1 MKLSHLASA
10 AILAIIALGLSA
22 CGSTP
27 PEEPTPRPQISAE
40 LIDREVLFGNPSRFQ
55 GRLSPDGAQMSF
67 RAPLDGV
74 MNLWVAPA
82 GNIDGARPITR
93 NAGRG
98 IPSHFW
104 ALDSKSILYI
114 EDQNGDENW
123 HLYRVD
129 LSTGQTKDLTPYPG
143 VRANFIA
150 QSEQHPGKAVIGM
163 NDRDERWHDVY
174 LVDINT
180 GTRSLLLENNG
191 FAQVI
196 VDNDL
201 QVRLGVQQT
210 QSGGANIFKYE
221 NDGWVPFQEIPM
233 EDIYTTQVIG
243 FNADNSG
250 FYMLDSR
257 GRNYAGLTRVNV
269 ASGESQ
275 DLILADNADINDVLI
290 HPRTHEVIAVSTN
303 IHQQKWQ
310 HIDGSYARD
319 MQILNWEAK
328 GDMNIL
334 ATTLDGEQWV
344 IHTGPSDG
352 SPEYVVYD
360 RDSQSLKKLF
370 TTQPRLEG
378 LPLEAKQH
386 VTIRA
391 RDGRNLVSY
400 LTLPPGVDSSGDG
413 IPTVPQPMVLLVHGG
428 PWARDTAGYDGTVQ
442 WLANRG
448 YAVLQVNFRASTG
461 FGKEHI
467 IAGNR
472 QWAAAMHNDLVDAV
486 EWAVNRRVADNTRVA
501 IMGASY
507 GGYATLVGLTF
518 TPNLF
523 ACGVDIVG
531 PSNLNTLLA
540 SIPPY
545 WEGMRRT
552 LVAAVGDPDTPEGA
566 ALLAERSPINRVD
579 KISKPLLIGQ
589 GANDPRVK
597 QAESDQIVN
606 AMKEKGV
613 PVTYV
618 LFPDEG
624 HGFQK
629 PENSMAFNAVA
640 ENFLEQCLGGRAQP
654 IGSDFEGSSIRVVE
668 GAREIKGVEE
678 ALVN

>member
-1 MKLSHLASA
+1 MKPSPVAAAAVLAFVA
-10 AILAIIALGLSA
+10 LFLAG

-27 PEEPTPRPQISAE
+27 PAEPAPRAQTSAE
-40 LIDREVLFGNPSRFQ
+40 LIDREVLFGNPSRYQ

-82 GNIDGARPITR
+82 GNIELARPITR
-93 NAGRG
+93 NTGRG

-104 ALDSKSILYI
+104 ALDSKSVLYI

-123 HLYRVD
+123 HLNRVD
-129 LSTGQTKDLTPYPG
+129 LSTGQTRDLTPYPG

-150 QSEQHPGKAVIGM
+150 QSEDHPGTAVIGM

-174 LVDINT
+174 RVDINT
-180 GTRSLLLENNG
+180 GERALLLENNG

-196 VDNDL
+196 LDNDL

-210 QSGGANIFKYE
+210 QSGGASIFKYE
-221 NDGWVPFQEIPM
+221 EGQWVPFQDIPM
-233 EDIYTTQVIG
+233 EDIYTTRIIA
-243 FNADNSG
+243 FNADNSD

-275 DLILADNADINDVLI
+275 DLIIADNADISDVLI

-319 MQILNWEAK
+319 LQILNWEAK
-328 GDMNIL
+328 GDMNIV

-352 SPEYVVYD
+352 SSEYVVYD
-360 RDSQSLKKLF
+360 RDSQTLKKLF
-370 TTQPRLEG
+370 TTQPALEG
-378 LPLEAKQH
+378 LPLEAKRH

-391 RDGRNLVSY
+391 RDGRNLISY
-400 LTLPPGVDSSGDG
+400 LTLPPGTDTTGNG
-413 IPTVPQPMVLLVHGG
+413 IPNVPQPMVLLVHGG
-428 PWARDTAGYDGTVQ
+428 PWARDTSGYSGTVQ

-448 YAVLQVNFRASTG
+448 YAVLQVNYRASTG
-461 FGKEHI
+461 FGKAHI
-467 IAGNR
+467 MAGNR
-472 QWAAAMHNDLVDAV
+472 QWAAAMQDDLVDAV
-486 EWAVNRRVADNTRVA
+486 EWAVKRRVADSTRVA
-501 IMGASY
+501 IMGGSY

-518 TPNLF
+518 TPDLF
-523 ACGVDIVG
+523 ACGVDIAG

-540 SIPPY
+540 AIPPY

-552 LVAAVGDPDTPEGA
+552 LVAGVGDPDTPEGA
-566 ALLAERSPINRVD
+566 ALLAERSPLHYAE

-613 PVTYV
+613 PVTYL

-629 PENSMAFNAVA
+629 PENAMAFNAVA
-640 ENFLEQCLGGRAQP
+640 ENFLAQCLGGRAQP
-654 IGSDFEGSSIRVVE
+654 IGKDFEGSSIRVVE
-668 GAREIKGVEE
+668 GAGGVRGLEE
-678 ALVN
+678 AIVN